1 MNKTFLS
8 NGITVISQ
16 VNKNTPRTAVTF
28 YLCLDKPE
36 EKAGVNVLLNRLFLQ
51 GTKKRSAEEIANETE
66 ENAID
71 LYSEMKTD
79 YLRFKGLCLNEDFDY
94 MLELMQDIMLNSTLE
109 SFDKEVIKMK
119 GEIQAELDSPKAKA
133 YDNFY
138 KTLFENHPYGHTST
152 KILENI
158 DNITR

>member
-36 EKAGVNVLLNRLFLQ
+36 EKAGVNDLLNRLFLQ
-51 GTKKRSAEEIANETE
+51 GTKTRSAEEIANETE

-79 YLRFKGLCLNEDFDY
+79 Y
-94 MLELMQDIMLNSTLE
+94 
-109 SFDKEVIKMK
+109 
-119 GEIQAELDSPKAKA
+119 
-133 YDNFY
+133 
-138 KTLFENHPYGHTST
+138 
-152 KILENI
+152 
-158 DNITR
+158 